1 MYYLIAKFYMFNKVF
16 VIFNYFGFFW
26 LSSVLLP
33 GDLLPGVLLP
43 SVLLPGY
50 L

>member
-1 MYYLIAKFYMFNKVF
+1 MFYFQLF
-16 VIFNYFGFFW
+16 LGFW

-43 SVLLPGY
+43 GVHEYLLQIRN
-50 L
+50 LV